1 MLVYNEEKDQIG
13 LRYYVLDAEEH
24 SALLLA
30 NDRNVRPVIHQP
42 DTQWKILGVGLDI
55 MGNDLVP
62 SLTSLTPK
70 DSNSK

>member
-1 MLVYNEEKDQIG
+1 MYNEEKDQIG

-42 DTQWKILGVGLDI
+42 DTRWKIWGIGVDI
-55 MGNDLVP
+55 MGNDSIF
-62 SLTSLTPK
+62 SLTSSSPTY
-70 DSNSK
+70 SISK